1 LRRRPWRPARGP
13 LCPAGR
19 MLGTSP
25 MNGTTRMTH
34 VASRLKASPSR
45 LGLGASALGG
55 GEGMSLVAR
64 PERLR
69 PCTRGEVATQAAV
82 EAFGAVHVGD
92 GNHKEFID
100 RRQDR
105 RPRNK
110 LTLVGQAPGFRSER
124 HNDRG
129 APRAGTKAYPLASRS
144 HCEGFR
150 PVARV
155 DAWPPF
161 GRLRPAKV
169 FRRCFR
175 PELKPSPKWQ
185 WLPRRRGQAIVSL
198 SPPWKASSACNARR
212 RRQKIPIKL
221 CPCR

>member
-1 LRRRPWRPARGP
+1 LARLPSEGVRGCLSSPGRNVSGLVLEVESRP
-13 LCPAGR
+13 
-19 MLGTSP
+19 
-25 MNGTTRMTH
+25 
-34 VASRLKASPSR
+34 
-45 LGLGASALGG
+45 
-55 GEGMSLVAR
+55 
-64 PERLR
+64 
-69 PCTRGEVATQAAV
+69 QAAI
-82 EAFGAVHVGD
+82 EASGAVHVGD
-92 GNHKEFID
+92 GNHKELID

-175 PELKPSPKWQ
+175 PESKPSPKWQ
-185 WLPRRRGQAIVSL
+185 SLPRRRGQAIVSL
-198 SPPWKASSACNARR
+198 SPPLKAPSACNAGR
-212 RRQKIPIKL
+212 RRQKTPIKL
-221 CPCR
+221 CRCR